1 MTTVAIVQIPLS
13 EALPSEDARRMAE
26 ETAPQST
33 NRLRVWSES
42 ILFEVRVA

>member
-26 ETAPQST
+26 ETAPQKYKQAPG
-33 NRLRVWSES
+33 LV
-42 ILFEVRVA
+42 